1 MTKKRKTMKINV
13 EKLKKEL
20 SKGDVQ
26 QQIEAFNELKDFVT
40 TSLINKQK
48 ELEEKSSDL
57 QSVIDKIQG
66 SNSANI

>member
-1 MTKKRKTMKINV
+1 MKINL
-13 EKLKKEL
+13 EKVKKEF

-26 QQIEAFNELKDFVT
+26 QQIEAFNELKGFVT

-57 QSVIDKIQG
+57 QSVIDRIQG
-66 SNSANI
+66 ANSANL

>member
-1 MTKKRKTMKINV
+1 MKINV

-20 SKGDVQ
+20 SKGSVDE
-26 QQIEAFNELKDFVT
+26 QINAFNELKGFVT

-57 QSVIDKIQG
+57 QGIIEKIQG
-66 SNSANI
+66 PATANL

>member
-1 MTKKRKTMKINV
+1 MKINL
-13 EKLKKEL
+13 EKIKKEF

-26 QQIEAFNELKDFVT
+26 QQIEAFNELKGFVT

-66 SNSANI
+66 ANSANL

>member
-1 MTKKRKTMKINV
+1 MKINL
-13 EKLKKEL
+13 EKIKKEF

-26 QQIEAFNELKDFVT
+26 QQIDAFNELKGFVT

-57 QSVIDKIQG
+57 QSVIDRIQG
-66 SNSANI
+66 ANSANL

>member
-1 MTKKRKTMKINV
+1 MKINV

-20 SKGDVQ
+20 SKGSID
-26 QQIEAFNELKDFVT
+26 QQIEAFNELKSFVT
-40 TSLINKQK
+40 ISLINKQK

-66 SNSANI
+66 ANSANL

>member
-1 MTKKRKTMKINV
+1 MKINV

-20 SKGDVQ
+20 SKGDVN
-26 QQIEAFNELKDFVT
+26 QQIDAFNELKSFVT

-66 SNSANI
+66 SNSANL

>member
-1 MTKKRKTMKINV
+1 MKINV
-13 EKLKKEL
+13 EKIKKEF

-26 QQIEAFNELKDFVT
+26 QQIEAFNELKGFVT

-66 SNSANI
+66 ANSANL

>member
-1 MTKKRKTMKINV
+1 MKINV

-26 QQIEAFNELKDFVT
+26 QQIEAFNELKAFVT

>member
-1 MTKKRKTMKINV
+1 MKINV

>member
-1 MTKKRKTMKINV
+1 MKINL
-13 EKLKKEL
+13 EKVKKEF

-26 QQIEAFNELKDFVT
+26 QQIDAFNELKGFVT

-57 QSVIDKIQG
+57 QSVIDRIQG
-66 SNSANI
+66 ANSANL

>member
-1 MTKKRKTMKINV
+1 MKINV
-13 EKLKKEL
+13 EKIKKEF

-26 QQIEAFNELKDFVT
+26 QQIDAFNELKGFVT

-66 SNSANI
+66 ANSANL

>member
-1 MTKKRKTMKINV
+1 MKINV
-13 EKLKKEL
+13 EKIKKEF

-26 QQIEAFNELKDFVT
+26 QQIDAFNELKGFVT

-57 QSVIDKIQG
+57 QSVIDRIQG
-66 SNSANI
+66 ANSANL